1 MSAEGCVDTFN
12 INTREAWRVMAM
24 LSNYGHSEIVR
35 SDWCVAEGLRV
46 EHNSPA
52 VHLERGDYYSQWH
65 ASHAAL

>member
-12 INTREAWRVMAM
+12 INTREGWRVMAM

-35 SDWCVAEGLRV
+35 SDWCVEEGLRV

-52 VHLERGDYYSQWH
+52 VHLER
-65 ASHAAL
+65 